1 MNGKG
6 FSCGLCAAVAL
17 VCASLA
23 FAELP
28 IGTGIAFAAGSLGV
42 WELRR
47 ETAGGRMRPASDT
60 ARRDV
65 SPLLGEAEGGEIGGV
80 VAQSAGTRRCGVS
93 PRRHGGAGSS
103 TSLGSRSSGKDR

>member
-65 SPLLGEAEGGEIGGV
+65 SPLLGGLRLGD
-80 VAQSAGTRRCGVS
+80 VS
-93 PRRHGGAGSS
+93 PLPAVFPVPPHWAGKFGIIYPNRHA
-103 TSLGSRSSGKDR
+103 